1 MPKPLPHHWHKL
13 TRSQIVE
20 CARRR
25 SNHSDN
31 YNTSIL
37 ELLKKHDQYL
47 KTKIPTK
54 DQDERQQRL
63 TRRRWKVNQKNRRR
77 INKSAKWHC
86 GRRTTIKKT

>member
-47 KTKIPTK
+47 KQKSQLKIK
-54 DQDERQQRL
+54 MRDNRDLLDGGGRL
-63 TRRRWKVNQKNRRR
+63 TRR
-77 INKSAKWHC
+77 I
-86 GRRTTIKKT
+86 GGE